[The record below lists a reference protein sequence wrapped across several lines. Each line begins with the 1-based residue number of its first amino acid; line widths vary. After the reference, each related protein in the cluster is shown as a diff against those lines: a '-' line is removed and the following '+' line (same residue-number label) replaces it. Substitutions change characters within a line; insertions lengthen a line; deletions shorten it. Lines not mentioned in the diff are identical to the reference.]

1 MNVFKRFLSGTV
13 LTAVAAMSVGTVV
26 PQIRNEVVPMQAS
39 AAGTVNNPIIWADV
53 PDDDI
58 IRVGDTY
65 YMVSTTMF
73 FSPGAPIMKSKDLAN
88 WEICNYVFDTY
99 ANGDVQNLKNG
110 KNDYS
115 HGQWATSLR
124 YNEKKKKYYAFF
136 GSYGSNKSYICSTD
150 DIENGEWSRVELNG
164 MYHDASMLFD
174 DDGRNYLVYGAGG
187 TCNIKEFNSDMTGW
201 KSGGLEK
208 QLFKTNFNNLAG
220 EGWHIHK
227 INGYYYILG
236 IAWPSGHGRLEF
248 CYRSKSLSG
257 SWENKTLLDS
267 SLGSY
272 GAGVAQGGIV
282 DTPDGKWY
290 ALLFQ
295 DHGAVGRIPVLVPVT
310 WQNDWPMMGVNG
322 KAPITLDLGTSKGT
336 DVAGDDS
343 FDYSSNDLALEW
355 SWNHN
360 PDNTAWSVTE
370 RPGWL
375 RLKNKNMASH
385 LLNAKNT
392 LTMRTEGPAC
402 SSYIKLDAS
411 NMKAGDYAGLS
422 AFQLKYGCIG
432 VYVNDSGQ
440 KKVYMSINSGSE
452 VGNSANK
459 IVAEQ
464 NMTGNEVYLKV
475 DFKFATVNAD
485 GSSSNNIDKA
495 NFYYS
500 YDGQNWTKLGQEL
513 SMSYDLKLFTGY
525 RSGIYSY
532 PTKST
537 GGYADIDFFEYDR
550 TMYNGCNGSKVL
562 SGSPVV
568 IEPDD
573 DGYYFHN
580 TFEDGTNSW
589 TGRGSASVESS
600 SKASYDGS
608 KSLYCSGRAAAWN
621 GASRTLGSVFKA
633 GEEYS
638 FSVDAMYDEGSSA
651 SQTFHLTLQYT
662 DASGETAY
670 DKIATVEGTKGE
682 WFQLANT
689 NYKIPEGSSGYSFYV
704 ETDDGTD
711 SFYID
716 EAIGGVAGTKVN
728 GPKSVSVIPGDINSD
743 GRVDT
748 FDLVLAR
755 KGIIDGFKDKT
766 AEKAADV
773 DKSGK
778 FEVNDLVALNNFILG
793 KNKTFAAVTT
803 KTTTTTAPATTTTT
817 TTKSNFNYNANLQY
831 RANDN
836 YLKSACPQSGK
847 VIKESYSGINGNKS
861 LNVYLPYGYDDT
873 KKYNVF
879 YLMHGGGENENTC
892 FSNDVKMNQILD
904 WMIKNGEIEPMIVV
918 CPTFNGC
925 PSNDGNMGAG
935 TVWNEMRQSI
945 IPFVEKKYSTYANK
959 DTSLDSLK
967 ASRFHRAY
975 GGFSMGGGSTWNNL
989 INNLDIMAY
998 YMPLSGHCWLGAQ
1011 GIQNAI
1017 DKSGLTQR
1025 DYFVL
1030 AATGDQDIAYNNMKN
1045 LMPTLQNDTK
1055 RFTYTSDF
1063 SKGNLYFLVASSND
1077 GVKKTHWWGY
1087 VRWYI
1092 YDALPYFFHEGQ

>member
-1 MNVFKRFLSGTV
+1 MKKFNPRKAAASV
-13 LTAVAAMSVGTVV
+13 LVAAAVV
-26 PQIRNEVVPMQAS
+26 LPSITAS
-39 AAGTVNNPIIWADV
+39 SSLISTPATAASTINNPIIWADV

-124 YNEKKKKYYAFF
+124 YNEKKGKYYAFF
-136 GSYGSNKSYICSTD
+136 GSYGTNKSYICSTD

-187 TCNIKEFNSDMTGW
+187 TCSIKEFNSDMTGW

-208 QLFKTNFNNLAG
+208 QLFKTNFDNLAG

-248 CYRSKSLSG
+248 CYRSKSLTG

-267 SLGSY
+267 GLGSY
-272 GAGVAQGGIV
+272 GSGCAQGGIV

-290 ALLFQ
+290 GLMFQ
-295 DHGAVGRIPVLVPVT
+295 DHGAVGRIPVLVPVN

-322 KAPITLDLGTSKGT
+322 KAPITLDLGTTQGT

-343 FDYSSNDLALEW
+343 FDYTTNDLALEW

-385 LLNAKNT
+385 LLNARNT
-392 LTMRTEGPAC
+392 LTMRTEGPSC

-432 VYVNDSGQ
+432 VYVTDSGA
-440 KKVYMSINSGSE
+440 KKVYMSVNGGND
-452 VGNSANK
+452 VGNSSNK

-464 NMTGNEVYLKV
+464 NMNGDEVYLKV
-475 DFKFATVNAD
+475 DFKFANVNSD

-550 TMYNGCNGSKVL
+550 QTWNGCNGSKVL
-562 SGSPVV
+562 SGTPVV
-568 IEPDD
+568 IEPDEN
-573 DGYYFHN
+573 GYYFHN
-580 TFEDGTNSW
+580 TFESGTDSW
-589 TGRGSASVESS
+589 TGRGSAGV
-600 SKASYDGS
+600 ASNKTEAYDGS
-608 KSLYCSGRAAAWN
+608 GSIACTGREASWN
-621 GASRTLGSVFKA
+621 GASKTLSSSVFKA
-633 GEEYS
+633 GQEYS
-638 FSVDAMYDEGSSA
+638 FSTVVKYTEGPA
-651 SQTFHLTLQYT
+651 SQKFYLTLQYEA
-662 DASGETAY
+662 DGEVQY
-670 DKIATVEGTKGE
+670 DKIAIVDELPKGE
-682 WFQLANT
+682 WVQLANT
-689 NYKIPEGSSGYSFYV
+689 NYKIPEGASNLQMYVETDTDEYSFYV
-704 ETDDGTD
+704 
-711 SFYID
+711 D
-716 EAIGGVAGTKVN
+716 EAIGAVAGTVIN
-728 GPKSVSVIPGDINSD
+728 GPQAVSVILGDVNGDEVINS
-743 GRVDT
+743 
-748 FDLVLAR
+748 FDIAAAR
-755 KGIIDGFKDKT
+755 KGLIS
-766 AEKAADV
+766 EKFADERAKRAADV
-773 DKSGK
+773 DKNGKVEINDVVQIQSFVLGKIKEFGKSDSQSASSGQQQVDGQAQATHYSMESYTK
-778 FEVNDLVALNNFILG
+778 LIEPKVANKEPDSSHQEKGGVQYGTIKSGTYYSTTCNREKPFNILLPANYDPNKKYPVMYIMHGYWENQDRMITKGNSTMYTRQIIGNAIAEGEAEEMICVFPYIYSSATQKDCSAMDDANNAAYDNFINDLTKDLMPYIE
-793 KNKTFAAVTT
+793 KNYSVKTGRDN
-803 KTTTTTAPATTTTT
+803 TAIT
-817 TTKSNFNYNANLQY
+817 
-831 RANDN
+831 
-836 YLKSACPQSGK
+836 
-847 VIKESYSGINGNKS
+847 
-861 LNVYLPYGYDDT
+861 
-873 KKYNVF
+873 
-879 YLMHGGGENENTC
+879 
-892 FSNDVKMNQILD
+892 
-904 WMIKNGEIEPMIVV
+904 
-918 CPTFNGC
+918 
-925 PSNDGNMGAG
+925 
-935 TVWNEMRQSI
+935 
-945 IPFVEKKYSTYANK
+945 
-959 DTSLDSLK
+959 
-967 ASRFHRAY
+967 
-975 GGFSMGGGSTWNNL
+975 GFSMGGRESLLIGMKRPDLFGYVGAICPAPGVTGSFKWE
-989 INNLDIMAY
+989 
-998 YMPLSGHCWLGAQ
+998 SGKEPYLLF
-1011 GIQNAI
+1011 
-1017 DKSGLTQR
+1017 LT
-1025 DYFVL
+1025 
-1030 AATGDQDIAYNNMKN
+1030 AG
-1045 LMPTLQNDTK
+1045 
-1055 RFTYTSDF
+1055 
-1063 SKGNLYFLVASSND
+1063 SND
-1077 GVKKTHWWGY
+1077 EVVYSTPNGYHENFTNNGVPHIWHYVNGGY
-1087 VRWYI
+1087 HGDNSIHAHIYNFVR
-1092 YDALPYFFHEGQ
+1092 AAFKA